1 MSYDAPK
8 TTGPDDKGSLRVAS
22 DMEVSAEVSRRCV
35 RCGFC
40 TATCPTYV
48 ETGDEL
54 EGPRGRIALIRNM
67 LQDPAPPAPGVVK
80 HIDNCLSCL
89 GCETTCPSGVSYR
102 RLIDHARSHV
112 EKTYQ
117 RPASERFWRNLLAN
131 VLPYRGRFAFALGLA
146 QLARP
151 LAPLLKAVPALRPA
165 ARLLALAKP
174 QPRVPSQTVP
184 QSKSAQTKVVL
195 FDGCVEPVLGAAGQ
209 AASLRLLARLGCE
222 IVPLPGESCCGA
234 LAHHM
239 GREDQALHQARQTID
254 RLMAALEAG
263 ATHVVV
269 TASGCGAV
277 MRDYGHLLRADE
289 TYARKAATV
298 AAHVRDITE
307 VVARLELPSG
317 LRAPRDLHV
326 VYHSACSLQHAQ
338 GVRDLPLQLLRQVG
352 FRVSQPAEAHLCCG
366 SAGVYNILQPDMA
379 EKLGR
384 RKASALAAKS
394 PDVIAAGNL
403 GCMTQIAQYSGTPI
417 VHTAELLDWALGGP
431 VPPALR

>member
-8 TTGPDDKGSLRVAS
+8 TTGPDDKGVPRVAS

-54 EGPRGRIALIRNM
+54 DGPRGRISLIRNM
-67 LQDPAPPAPGVVK
+67 LQDPAPPSPGVVK
-80 HIDNCLSCL
+80 HIDSCLSCL

-102 RLIDHARSHV
+102 RLIDHARSHI
-112 EKTYQ
+112 ETTYK
-117 RPASERFWRNLLAN
+117 RPAAERFWRNVLAN
-131 VLPYRGRFAFALGLA
+131 VLPYRGRFAFALA
-146 QLARP
+146 VARLARP
-151 LAPLLKAVPALRPA
+151 LAPLMKTIPALKPA
-165 ARLLALAKP
+165 AEMLALAGLK
-174 QPRVPSQTVP
+174 PRVLAETVP
-184 QSKSAQTKVVL
+184 QTKSAQVKVAL

-222 IVPLPGESCCGA
+222 IVALPGESCCGA

-239 GREDQALHQARQTID
+239 GREAQALHQARQTID
-254 RLMAALEAG
+254 RLMGALEAG
-263 ATHVVV
+263 VTHIVV

-277 MRDYGHLLRADE
+277 MRDYGHLLRADAA
-289 TYARKAATV
+289 YVRKAAKV

-307 VVARLELPSG
+307 VVAELG
-317 LRAPRDLHV
+317 LPAGARPARDLHV

-338 GVRDLPLQLLRQVG
+338 GVRDAPLQLLRQAG
-352 FRVSQPAEAHLCCG
+352 FRVSQPVEPHLCCG
-366 SAGVYNILQPDMA
+366 SAGVYNILQPEMA
-379 EKLGR
+379 QKLGR
-384 RKASALAAKS
+384 RKAAALAAKA

-403 GCMTQIAQYSGTPI
+403 GCMTQIAQYCGTPI